1 MNASLIIPLL
11 ICKRKK
17 FSKNSQQQSSNVS
30 FSVMED
36 IRLQTKLWRER
47 GELTTGR
54 HSVPPCTSS
63 WADPSSKLGRSGCNG
78 CFLRCNETFPHLS
91 ESSRS
96 RNPRWMSGRLR
107 AGGHKGIIGSWNSQF
122 IPSRAVQF
130 GFNGSG
136 VTCQLTWAC
145 CVRGILVVWSGLIL
159 DYLNLWNKA
168 AVGDIHVLKQSLEKP
183 VYLESQLNF

>member
-1 MNASLIIPLL
+1 MQVYMIIPLL
-11 ICKRKK
+11 LCKRKK
-17 FSKNSQQQSSNVS
+17 IHSNNLQM
-30 FSVMED
+30 FHFLWWKT
-36 IRLQTKLWRER
+36 RLQTKLWRER

-63 WADPSSKLGRSGCNG
+63 WADPSSKLGGSGCNG
-78 CFLRCNETFPHLS
+78 CFLRCNETFLHPS

-107 AGGHKGIIGSWNSQF
+107 AGGHKGMIGSWNSQF

-145 CVRGILVVWSGLIL
+145 CVRGILVVWSG
-159 DYLNLWNKA
+159 
-168 AVGDIHVLKQSLEKP
+168 
-183 VYLESQLNF
+183 